1 MTKKHKIEAVLYHLF
16 VCLFGLLMIY
26 PVLWMISGSLKNN
39 TEILNGLWYL

>member
-26 PVLWMISGSLKNN
+26 PVLCMISGSLWKIRGR
-39 TEILNGLWYL
+39 TAEYPEA